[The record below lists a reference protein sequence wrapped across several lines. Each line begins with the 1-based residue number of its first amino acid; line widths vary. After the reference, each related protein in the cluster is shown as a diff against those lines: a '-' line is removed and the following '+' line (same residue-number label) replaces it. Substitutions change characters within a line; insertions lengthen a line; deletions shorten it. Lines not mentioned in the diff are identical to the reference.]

1 MAVQVF
7 RPNQKAA
14 AAVFLR
20 LIERNQPT
28 AEPRFVEY
36 LRLASEGAIASTFY
50 LEMRAACNFLEA
62 GNDLM
67 TCALRAVCTDYTR
80 SYLERGCR
88 IAVALAGNKGR
99 AGREL
104 KSQRRDLLECFCR

>member
-1 MAVQVF
+1 MAIQVI

-14 AAVFLR
+14 AAVFIR
-20 LIERNQPT
+20 LIERNAPDT
-28 AEPRFVEY
+28 DPHWIEY
-36 LRLASEGAIASTFY
+36 LRLASEGAIAYTFY
-50 LEMRAACNFLEA
+50 LDMRSRCQFLEP
-62 GNDLM
+62 GHDLL

-99 AGREL
+99 AAREL
-104 KSQRRDLLECFCR
+104 KCQRRDLLECFCR